1 MPPTGP
7 GPAGLR
13 SGLRPASWR
22 AAGSRAQ
29 NVPMRAFRVVLAV
42 AGGCAV
48 ALAIVVNVASRHYTD
63 AGWVLAV
70 PLPFY
75 AVGLFAYLHRPGHPA
90 VDWLLAVGTGTIVG
104 FAVDRLMP
112 AAADWPAAWM
122 LMMLGQWV
130 GYATIV
136 AGIGFIGLFPAGR
149 AERPH
154 ERWVLGLA
162 TVMAALLPVL
172 NGLSSPEFAKNP
184 YADPP
189 TPAVR
194 SPFFVAD
201 LAPSATVTTWLQHM
215 FPLWSAAG
223 LVLLALRYRRSS
235 ADQRRRI
242 RWLLAGTGV
251 AFVVW
256 TPTLVLPDEGSVAL
270 AVGATI
276 LWLLGL
282 LFFLGSSLLGLFY
295 DGVFGIDQPRRRSL
309 VYRVLWALI
318 ALGYVTAAAGLGV
331 LAGQRLPISVAVL
344 LAIGATLLFQPARR
358 RLEHL
363 ADQWVFGERLDG
375 YELLSRFG
383 TVLER
388 SPGPAELL
396 PELAEAVRRGLNLTW
411 ARVCLDQ
418 PAAADGQPL
427 LTGAAGT
434 EPEKA
439 AVPAIVVPLA
449 HGATMLGR
457 IECGPRQEGSLVD
470 EDRRLLGYLSGQAAA
485 AVHNL
490 YLSAELFARLG
501 VIRRQ
506 AAELAASRAR
516 VAQGRDA
523 ERRRI
528 QRDLHDGVQQEVVAL
543 TAKLGLARQQLRR
556 GDPRAG
562 AALAELQQDLGTLLG
577 DLRDFAYAIHP
588 PVLAD
593 QGLLEA
599 IEAQA
604 ARLPLAMVV
613 RADPALRGVRYLPH
627 IEAATWYVLS
637 EALTNVVKHAS
648 ATQVVVSLRQPS
660 HRLVVEVRDDGR
672 GFNPADPPGLGLAGL
687 ADRMD
692 IVGGNLRVDS
702 EAGKG
707 TTLRVQIPLTEP
719 EDAGA

>member
-1 MPPTGP
+1 
-7 GPAGLR
+7 
-13 SGLRPASWR
+13 
-22 AAGSRAQ
+22 
-29 NVPMRAFRVVLAV
+29 MRAFRVVLAV
-42 AGGCAV
+42 VGACAV
-48 ALAIVVNVASRHYTD
+48 VLAVAVNVASGHYTD
-63 AGWVLAV
+63 AGWVLVV

-75 AVGLFAYLHRPGHPA
+75 AVGLFAYLHRPSHPA
-90 VDWLLAVGTGTIVG
+90 AGWMLAAGAGTVVG
-104 FAVDRLMP
+104 FAGDRLMP
-112 AAADWPAAWM
+112 AAANWPAAWM
-122 LMMLGQWV
+122 LVMLGQWV
-130 GYATIV
+130 GYATV
-136 AGIGFIGLFPAGR
+136 LAGAGFIGLFPAGR
-149 AERPH
+149 VDRAH
-154 ERWVLGLA
+154 ERWVLGVAAVL
-162 TVMAALLPVL
+162 AALLPVV
-172 NGLSSPEFAKNP
+172 NALSSPEFAKNP
-184 YADPP
+184 FADPP
-189 TPAVR
+189 APSVR
-194 SPFFVAD
+194 SPFFIAN
-201 LAPSATVTTWLQHM
+201 LASLETVTTWLHHT
-215 FPLWSAAG
+215 FPLWSVAG

-242 RWLLAGTGV
+242 RWLLVGTAA

-256 TPTLVLPDEGSVAL
+256 TPTLVLPGQGSLAL
-270 AVGATI
+270 AVGASI
-276 LWLLGL
+276 LWLLGV
-282 LFFLGSSLLGLFY
+282 LFFAGSFLLALFY
-295 DGVFGIDQPRRRSL
+295 DGVFGIDQPTRRTL

-331 LAGQRLPISVAVL
+331 LAGQRLPTGVAVL

-358 RLEHL
+358 RLERL

-383 TVLER
+383 TALEK
-388 SPGPAELL
+388 SPAPAELL
-396 PELAEAVRRGLNLTW
+396 PELAQAVRRGLNLTW
-411 ARVCLDQ
+411 ARVRLDP
-418 PAAADGQPL
+418 PAAADGQPPR
-427 LTGAAGT
+427 TGAAGI

-439 AVPAIVVPLA
+439 AEPAIIVPLV
-449 HGATMLGR
+449 HGATVLGR
-457 IECGPRQEGSLVD
+457 IECGPRREGSLVD

-490 YLSAELFARLG
+490 YLSAELSARLE

-543 TAKLGLARQQLRR
+543 TAKLGLARQRLRR
-556 GDPRAG
+556 GDPRAEDT
-562 AALAELQQDLGTLLG
+562 LAELDQDLGTLLS

-604 ARLPLAMVV
+604 ARLPLVV
-613 RADPALRGVRYLPH
+613 VVQADPALRGVRYLPH

-648 ATQVVVSLRQPS
+648 ARQVVVSLRQPN
-660 HRLVVEVRDDGR
+660 HQLVVEVRDDGC
-672 GFNPADPPGLGLAGL
+672 GFNPADPRGLGLAGL

-692 IVGGNLRVDS
+692 IVGGDLRVAS
-702 EAGKG
+702 AAGKG
-707 TTLRVQIPLTEP
+707 TTLRAQIPLTGP
-719 EDAGA
+719 GVARD